1 MNLAHLSPRERRAGL
16 AAARAALTPPKH
28 ERQHQHHDYDHDHD
42 HSYDTPYTLSPL
54 PSGAGD
60 PAAPKAPDIP
70 AHDQGGGG
78 RGPSLP
84 DTLPESSPPRV
95 PGPLGKVLQTL
106 GRHCAYHI
114 GPGIIASVAYFDPG
128 NWTVD
133 LQAGSTY
140 GYSLLFVVL
149 LSGLG
154 AVLLQVLA
162 CRMGVVTGL
171 DLAQHCRKLL
181 YPRAL
186 TRWCVL
192 YPLYA
197 LAESAIV
204 FTDLAELLGS
214 AIALNLIFPTL
225 PLYAGVLITST
236 DVLIIL
242 ALWRPGPA
250 GSISRAGRLFEAGI
264 VLLCLAVL
272 GCFVVLLVRVGP
284 EWGEAFKG
292 YLPNGA
298 IFQPNGLYISI
309 GILGATVM
317 PHAIFLGSAL
327 ATQARSPGYDRAMGP
342 ALPAQGVPGLSL
354 SSTDPTTLGE
364 PEEPSPKRSLPLPL
378 PSLPA
383 RLKSLLLWDSQ
394 PPPPRQ
400 TGNNGSRFV
409 SAHMGHAVADIVC
422 SLLLLALVINSAI
435 LILGGTAY
443 YYQTGPTAS
452 ADIFSAHA
460 LLSAKLGPPAAFL
473 FAFALLCSGQSA
485 SVTAT
490 MAGQI
495 VSEGFLEW
503 RVSPFVRRLLTRCI
517 GLVPSTIVALTAGRA
532 GIDTLLVASQVAL
545 SICLPGVIFPLL
557 WITSGRKGR
566 MEVVSDEPEPL
577 HPAPKVPF
585 SPPPPSPSPSP
596 VSRACPAST
605 TTTTTTTAAAAAAA
619 GETESQR
626 SAVKVTNYGNHWTG
640 NVLGWLLFLV
650 ICAANA
656 YVIVEL
662 AMGNSG

>member
-1 MNLAHLSPRERRAGL
+1 MNLAHLSPRDRRAGI
-16 AAARAALTPPKH
+16 AAARAVLAPSKRD
-28 ERQHQHHDYDHDHD
+28 RQHQHHQQQQD
-42 HSYDTPYTLSPL
+42 SPELEYDTPT
-54 PSGAGD
+54 PSGGADD
-60 PAAPKAPDIP
+60 PDAPKAPDIP
-70 AHDQGGGG
+70 RESDSDTGGGGGG
-78 RGPSLP
+78 RGPNAP
-84 DTLPESSPPRV
+84 DSLPESTPPRV
-95 PGPLGKVLQTL
+95 PGKLAAVFRKIGH
-106 GRHCAYHI
+106 HCAYHI

-140 GYSLLFVVL
+140 GYSLLFIVL
-149 LSGLG
+149 IAGLG

-171 DLAQHCRKLL
+171 DLAQHCRRLL

-186 TRWCVL
+186 TRWAVL

-225 PLYAGVLITST
+225 PLWAGVLITSA

-250 GSISRAGRLFEAGI
+250 GSISKAGRAFEAGI
-264 VLLCLAVL
+264 ILLCLTVL
-272 GCFVVLLVRVGP
+272 GCFIVLLVRVGP
-284 EWGEAFKG
+284 NWGEAFKG
-292 YLPNGA
+292 FIPNGA
-298 IFQPNGLYISI
+298 VFEPNGLYISI

-327 ATQARSPGYDRAMGP
+327 ATQSRAPAHLAQPLPVSNSPI
-342 ALPAQGVPGLSL
+342 ALPALLPLV
-354 SSTDPTTLGE
+354 STASH
-364 PEEPSPKRSLPLPL
+364 PESPKSSLAR

-383 RLKSLLLWDSQ
+383 RIKGLFIWDPHMEPS
-394 PPPPRQ
+394 PWR
-400 TGNNGSRFV
+400 GNNGSTFV
-409 SAHMGHAVADIVC
+409 HAHLGHATADIVC
-422 SLLLLALVINSAI
+422 SLLLLALVINAAI
-435 LILGGTAY
+435 LILGGTAFY
-443 YYQTGPTAS
+443 YPSGPTPN

-460 LLSAKLGPPAAFL
+460 LLGQKLGAPVAFL

-490 MAGQI
+490 MAGQV

-503 RVSPFVRRLLTRCI
+503 RISPFLRRLITRLI
-517 GLVPSTIVALTAGRA
+517 GLVPSTIVAVSAGRA

-566 MEVVSDEPEPL
+566 MEVLADEPTPEPAL
-577 HPAPKVPF
+577 QAAQAPH
-585 SPPPPSPSPSP
+585 SPEAPPSPAPS
-596 VSRACPAST
+596 AQHEALPAP
-605 TTTTTTTAAAAAAA
+605 A
-619 GETESQR
+619 GEQEQESQR
-626 SAVKVTNYGNHWTG
+626 SAIKVTNYANHWTG
-640 NVLGWLLFLV
+640 NVLGWLLFVV
-650 ICAANA
+650 ICLANA